1 MSEEQ
6 TPKNPESAE
15 QVSKFKAFWNKPL
28 KMSDKEIEKLKKKGK
43 EFKQKTVGSEIIS
56 WVLTIVTALAIALVL
71 RSFFFEIYGVDGRS
85 MTNTLQDHEKLFCTK
100 LDYLTGQPQ
109 RGDVVICHYPGRGNT
124 AFVKRL
130 IAVPGN
136 TIEIKKGFVF
146 VDGKEIAFPEK
157 MNIQPMYDYPLTT
170 LGDDEYFVLGD
181 NRGNSNDSHAVG
193 PITRSMIIA
202 HVRTVIW
209 PLNSIRAVENEFKE
223 ITNP

>member
-43 EFKQKTVGSEIIS
+43 EIKQKTVGSEIIS
-56 WVLTIVTALAIALVL
+56 WILTIVTALAIALVL

-100 LDYLTGQPQ
+100 LDYSW
-109 RGDVVICHYPGRGNT
+109 
-124 AFVKRL
+124 
-130 IAVPGN
+130 
-136 TIEIKKGFVF
+136 
-146 VDGKEIAFPEK
+146 
-157 MNIQPMYDYPLTT
+157 
-170 LGDDEYFVLGD
+170 FVLGD
-181 NRGNSNDSHAVG
+181 NRGNSNDSHSVG

-209 PLNSIRAVENEFKE
+209 PLNSVRAVQNEF
-223 ITNP
+223 NPVSE

>member
-43 EFKQKTVGSEIIS
+43 EIKQKTVGSEIIS
-56 WVLTIVTALAIALVL
+56 WILTIVTALAIALVL

-109 RGDVVICHYPGRGNT
+109 RGDVVICHYPDRGNT

-130 IAVPGN
+130 VAMPGD
-136 TIEIKKGFVF
+136 TVEIKNRQLYVN
-146 VDGKEIAFPEK
+146 DELIPDPPK
-157 MNIQPMYDYPLTT
+157 MNSLPYADYPRRT
-170 LGDDEYFVLGD
+170 LKDNEYFVVGD
-181 NRGNSNDSHAVG
+181 NRGNSHDSRAGDVG
-193 PITRSMIIA
+193 PLTRNQIVA
-202 HVRTVIW
+202 HVRTVLF
-209 PLNSIRAVENEFKE
+209 PFNAVRGVD
-223 ITNP
+223 